1 MANFF
6 HKSSLNND
14 DDELCNLLTD
24 ILKSQLFLLNQNL
37 EYFNTFLSH
46 MQVKICSLNKITS
59 QKYTRYFIPDKNTQA
74 VHNEFMSKLY

>member
-37 EYFNTFLSH
+37 EYFNIYFAY
-46 MQVKICSLNKITS
+46 MQVEVIHLK
-59 QKYTRYFIPDKNTQA
+59 
-74 VHNEFMSKLY
+74 